1 MNSCDAY
8 FQHVVPIKG
17 RELRVYRCSWGWYV
31 KSADGGARS
40 RYLDEALEG
49 VLGSPPDRTTLL
61 AMIETLDRE
70 LTAERD
76 RTGQTAVRIFER
88 E

>member
-1 MNSCDAY
+1 VGGACDPY
-8 FQHVVPIKG
+8 FQQVLPVKG

-31 KSADGGARS
+31 KSAARGVRS

-49 VLGSPPDRTTLL
+49 VIGTPPDRETLL

-76 RTGQTAVRIFER
+76 RTGQTAVRIFEP
-88 E
+88 